1 MKKIVFKLFL
11 ISILAVFTIACESE
25 NTQDAEVKEDST
37 EVSDQNND
45 QNDEISN
52 PNRVTMVPTPNE
64 LFDIIKELNISYD
77 EQILNS
83 PDNIELYTDK
93 RAQSL
98 ILVYILLIWHLLLV
112 LETLLPLLNISLS
125 LRIWVIC

>member
-1 MKKIVFKLFL
+1 
-11 ISILAVFTIACESE
+11 
-25 NTQDAEVKEDST
+25 
-37 EVSDQNND
+37 
-45 QNDEISN
+45 
-52 PNRVTMVPTPNE
+52 MVPTPNE
-64 LFDIIKELNISYD
+64 LFDIIKELNISCD

-98 ILVYILLIWHLLLV
+98 NFGVYTADLAFAASFGN
-112 LETLLPLLNISLS
+112 LLPLLNISLS